1 MAWQEEKRKKE
12 MKSVG
17 SVTSKETILINTI
30 KIIIH
35 PHTRRH
41 LDGKKKIRRSSNWA
55 IQYFNFLLYDV

>member
-1 MAWQEEKRKKE
+1 

-55 IQYFNFLLYDV
+55 IQYFNFLLYYV